1 MCMCTHAKLNDPW
14 SGFYQLGASFFTQAH
29 WTQFTEPGWR
39 FLGGGVAQERGDV
52 VFAALAPEDGS
63 ELTLVAVNAGDSAA
77 TLPLTLAAGAN
88 MNMLR
93 VWGGGRYQTDHFY
106 DMADEM
112 GLMLWQEGR
121 MAVARRLHAW
131 PTY

>member
-1 MCMCTHAKLNDPW
+1 MIPAD
-14 SGFYQLGASFFTQAH
+14 
-29 WTQFTEPGWR
+29 
-39 FLGGGVAQERGDV
+39 
-52 VFAALAPEDGS
+52 VFAPRAS
-63 ELTLVAVNAGDSAA
+63 NQTLQWLLRQAVA
-77 TLPLTLAAGAN
+77 AN